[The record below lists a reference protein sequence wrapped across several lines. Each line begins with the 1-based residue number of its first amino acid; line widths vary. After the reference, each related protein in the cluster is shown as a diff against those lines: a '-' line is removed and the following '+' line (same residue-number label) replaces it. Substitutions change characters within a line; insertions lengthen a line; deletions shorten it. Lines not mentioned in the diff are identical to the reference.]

1 MASISLEKPSSW
13 TGIWTALITPLSQG
27 ASGLEIDQPSLKK
40 LIDQQIASGLRGF
53 VIAGST
59 GEGSLLG
66 AKLYEK
72 LLRSAFEIVAG
83 RVPLVAGLGIGGTA
97 ACLENL
103 RLAKSIGY
111 SGALGV
117 VPAYIKAPQR
127 GLVDHYLSLGAEC
140 LPICVY
146 EVGSRSASSVEV
158 ATLKEICASAHPG
171 AKWIVAIKDASG
183 NLDRA
188 KATREVLPASRLALL
203 SGDDGTFSG
212 FLRLGGNGLISV
224 VSHFTPKSLVRMMA
238 APSQTEQE
246 RLLPLIDAIF
256 CESNPIPTKS
266 MLKAIGTIASD
277 AFCPPLVPMRPD
289 LLENSLKVLRETQD

>member
-1 MASISLEKPSSW
+1 
-13 TGIWTALITPLSQG
+13 
-27 ASGLEIDQPSLKK
+27 
-40 LIDQQIASGLRGF
+40 
-53 VIAGST
+53 
-59 GEGSLLG
+59 
-66 AKLYEK
+66 
-72 LLRSAFEIVAG
+72 
-83 RVPLVAGLGIGGTA
+83 
-97 ACLENL
+97 
-103 RLAKSIGY
+103 
-111 SGALGV
+111 
-117 VPAYIKAPQR
+117 
-127 GLVDHYLSLGAEC
+127 
-140 LPICVY
+140 
-146 EVGSRSASSVEV
+146 
-158 ATLKEICASAHPG
+158 
-171 AKWIVAIKDASG
+171 
-183 NLDRA
+183 
-188 KATREVLPASRLALL
+188 LALL